1 MGKLTAM
8 ALAAGA
14 AAVLTLPAAQAADMP
29 PVMYKPVPVVED
41 FAGGWYLR
49 GDIGMSN
56 QRVGKL
62 HNVLFDTPGVA
73 VTQHSNE
80 FSSAPFFGLGIG
92 YQYNG
97 WLRFD
102 LTGEYRGKSTFR
114 GMDTYTPEP
123 NSPTGIGVNDYHA
136 KKSEWVVMANAYF
149 DLGTWGGFTPFV
161 GGGIGGSYN
170 IISGFRDVNVPVGG
184 VAYAGSAGTWNFAW
198 AVHAGIG
205 YQVSPSFTVELAYRY
220 LNLGDART
228 GDIIA
233 YDGTNTIYNPMHF
246 RNIDSHDLK
255 LGVRWLINAPVPVYA
270 PPVMTK
276 G

>member
-1 MGKLTAM
+1 MGKLSVL

-14 AAVLTLPAAQAADMP
+14 AAVMTLPAAQAADMP
-29 PVMYKPVPVVED
+29 PVMHKPVPVVED

-62 HNVLFDTPGVA
+62 HNVLFDAPGVA

-80 FSSAPFFGLGIG
+80 FSSAPFFGLGVG
-92 YQYNG
+92 YQWNS

-123 NSPTGIGVNDYHA
+123 GSPTGIGVNDYHA

-149 DLGTWGGFTPFV
+149 DLGTWGGLTPFV
-161 GGGIGGSYN
+161 GGGIGAAYN
-170 IISGFRDVNVPVGG
+170 MISGFRDVNVPTGG

-198 AVHAGIG
+198 AIHAGIG
-205 YQVSPSFTVELAYRY
+205 YQVSPNFTVELAYRY

-233 YDGTNTIYNPMHF
+233 YDGTNNVYNPMYF
-246 RNIDSHDLK
+246 RNIDSHDVK
-255 LGVRWLINAPVPVYA
+255 LGVRWMLNAPAPVYA
-270 PPVMTK
+270 PPLMTK

>member
-1 MGKLTAM
+1 MGKLTVM

-14 AAVLTLPAAQAADMP
+14 AAVLTLPAAHAADMP
-29 PVMYKPVPVVED
+29 PVMYKPAPVVED

-62 HNVLFDTPGVA
+62 HNVLFDSPGVA
-73 VTQHSNE
+73 VTHHSNE
-80 FSSAPFFGLGIG
+80 FSSAPFFGLGVG

-149 DLGTWGGFTPFV
+149 DLGTWAGFTPFV
-161 GGGIGGSYN
+161 GGGIGGAYN

-205 YQVSPSFTVELAYRY
+205 YQVSPNFTVELAYRY

-233 YDGTNTIYNPMHF
+233 YDGTNNVYNPMHF

-255 LGVRWLINAPVPVYA
+255 LGVRWLLNPPVPVYA
-270 PPVMTK
+270 PPLMTK

>member
-1 MGKLTAM
+1 MGKLTVS
-8 ALAAGA
+8 ALAGVA
-14 AAVLTLPAAQAADMP
+14 AILTIPAAFAADMP
-29 PVMYKPVPVVED
+29 PVFYKPAPVVED

-56 QRVGKL
+56 QRVGSL
-62 HNVLFDTPGVA
+62 HNVLFDAPGVT
-73 VTQHSNE
+73 VNSISKE
-80 FSSAPFFGLGIG
+80 FSSAPFFGIGIG
-92 YQYNG
+92 YQYSS

-102 LTGEYRGKSTFR
+102 VTGEYRGKSTFR

-123 NSPTGIGVNDYHA
+123 NSPTGVGVNDYHA

-161 GGGIGGSYN
+161 GGGVGGAYN

-184 VAYAGSAGTWNFAW
+184 VAYADAAGKWNFAW
-198 AVHAGIG
+198 AVHAGVG
-205 YQVSPSFTVELAYRY
+205 YQVTPNFTVELAYRY
-220 LNLGDART
+220 LNLGDARS

-233 YDGTNTIYNPMHF
+233 YDGTNNVYNPMHF
-246 RNIDSHDLK
+246 RNIESHDLK
-255 LGVRWLINAPVPVYA
+255 LGVRWLLNPPAPVYA
-270 PPVMTK
+270 PVMTK